1 MKSKFLLSALSASL
15 LLAGGAI
22 QAADKPLRYMVLA
35 PQQTPTLKAP
45 GGMLGKF
52 TVEQSIRSQQSKT
65 ARMLHSTGAQNAK
78 QLQTLAAISFA
89 DLTPAQVDELTAA
102 GYKLSPVGTKK
113 LLDTRINADTTP
125 YGIAKVRAP
134 ESWARSTGEGAK
146 VCVIDTGID
155 LSHPDL
161 VPNFVE
167 GVSTVGV
174 GSNDPSDVHGH
185 GTHVAGTIAAAANGS
200 DVVGV
205 APDAEIYV
213 AAVFGAGGTATDE
226 DILEGLDWCA
236 SKGTKIFSMS
246 YGGSVS
252 TPAEEAAYQA
262 AHDAGI
268 LLVAA
273 SGNDGASAPIG
284 YPANYPFVV
293 AVGATDTNDVIAG
306 FSQRGPNLDVVA
318 PGVSVLSDAVGGGTT
333 TMSGTSM
340 ATPHVSGVAAAL
352 WAANPG
358 LTHDD
363 IEAMIKATATDLG
376 APDFDNTYG
385 YGRVDLVAALDF
397 AETGNLPPKAKF
409 TPTVM
414 MSNPLQVMFTNK
426 SFDPNG
432 DALVGLLWDF
442 GDGNTSTE
450 IRPRHTYAAAGEY
463 SVSLRVTDAMGSSGQ
478 IAQLVKVGPVANP
491 YLTKGM
497 AVNDLAGSKD
507 SVRKFRLRVPA
518 NAENLSISIAGGSGD
533 VDLYVRHGAEPTASA
548 FDCRPYLNGNNE
560 QCTVSSPSAGIYYVS
575 LVGYTA
581 YNGVTLLADFDIAG
595 PTGPSFENTAD
606 YPIPDNDPVGVESPI
621 AVDRSGTSGS
631 VKVAVNIVHTWIG
644 DLTVD
649 LVSPSGAVFNL
660 HNGTGGNT
668 DNINAVYNV
677 NIGAEDSQGTWKLRV
692 KDAAT
697 ADTGYIDSWKLTF
710 AN

>member
-1 MKSKFLLSALSASL
+1 MKTTFVLSALSAGL
-15 LLAGGAI
+15 LLAGAAT

-35 PQQTPTLKAP
+35 PQEVPVA
-45 GGMLGKF
+45 GKF
-52 TVEQSIRSQQSKT
+52 AGKAQVQSLGEQQRKTGSKLAAMGVQSD
-65 ARMLHSTGAQNAK
+65 K
-78 QLQTLAAISFA
+78 QLQNLAPISFA
-89 DLTPAQVDELTAA
+89 DLTAAQVTELRNA
-102 GYKLSPVGTKK
+102 GYKISPVGTKK
-113 LLDTRINADTTP
+113 LLDTRVLADTVP

-134 ESWARSTGEGAK
+134 EAWARTTGDGTK

-155 LSHPDL
+155 MSHPDL

-167 GVSTVGV
+167 GISTVGA

-205 APDAEIYV
+205 APDADLYV

-236 SKGTKIFSMS
+236 SKGAKIFSMS

-262 AHDAGI
+262 AHAAGI
-268 LLVAA
+268 LLIAA
-273 SGNDGASAPIG
+273 SGNDGATVPIG

-318 PGVSVLSDAVGGGTT
+318 PGVSVLSDRVGGGTT

-352 WAANPG
+352 WAANPA
-358 LTHDD
+358 LSHND
-363 IEAMIKATATDLG
+363 IESIIKATTADLG
-376 APDFDNTYG
+376 AANFDTVYG

-397 AETGNLPPKAKF
+397 AETGNLPPKAQF

-414 MSNPLQVMFTNK
+414 TNNALQVLFTNK
-426 SFDPNG
+426 STDPNG
-432 DALVGLLWDF
+432 DALTGLLWDF

-450 IRPRHTYAAAGEY
+450 ARPRHTYATAGEY
-463 SVSLRVTDAMGSSGQ
+463 SVNLRVTDAQGSSGQ
-478 IAQLVKVGPVANP
+478 LSKLVKVGPVPNP
-491 YLTKGM
+491 NLSKG
-497 AVNDLAGSKD
+497 VPVTGLSGDEGSW
-507 SVRKFRLRVPA
+507 RKFRVKVPA
-518 NAENLSISIAGGSGD
+518 NAENLRISIAGGTGD
-533 VDLYVRHGAEPTASA
+533 VDLYVRHGAEPTTAVY
-548 FDCRPYLNGNNE
+548 DCRPYLNGNNE
-560 QCTVSSPSAGIYYVS
+560 VCTIPVPTAGTYYIGLDGYSA
-575 LVGYTA
+575 YT
-581 YNGVTLLADFDIAG
+581 GVTLLADYDVAG
-595 PTGPSFENTAD
+595 PTGPSYENTND
-606 YPIPDNDPVGVESPI
+606 YPIPDNNAVGVESPVS
-621 AVDRSGTSGS
+621 VDRTGASGT

-644 DLTVD
+644 DLTVE

-660 HNGTGGNT
+660 HNRTGGSA
-668 DNINAVYNV
+668 DNIVTVYNV
-677 NIGAEDSQGTWKLRV
+677 NVGAEDSQGDWKLRV
-692 KDAAT
+692 RDGASL
-697 ADTGYIDSWKLTF
+697 DTGYIDSWKLTF